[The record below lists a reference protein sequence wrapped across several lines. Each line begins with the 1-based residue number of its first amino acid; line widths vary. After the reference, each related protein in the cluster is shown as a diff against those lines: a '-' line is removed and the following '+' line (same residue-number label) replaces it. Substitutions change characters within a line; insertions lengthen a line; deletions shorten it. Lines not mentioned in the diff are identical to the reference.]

1 MTFVVESYCMVKCS
15 TALTLTVQV
24 VPICLLPLV
33 DEVLVQ
39 SRSTTRERS
48 GGFSSF
54 DSWRLCSMELMLE
67 DFFESGFPFL
77 SKLFTER
84 RAWYCS
90 GMTTNVVTIHEY
102 RLDICWLLQYYICHD
117 SFWMRYITSPYWW
130 TRTETVTAAA
140 GIHQVLVSWIALPP
154 PDNDQPPPTG
164 SDAVRSGPPF
174 LGRYRMAPFSF
185 KTKYH
190 ISWFFWFGG
199 SDLKWLDRMTL
210 FW

>member
-1 MTFVVESYCMVKCS
+1 MYQYAFYHWWMKCWCNPDQRQEKDLVVSVASIVDVCVLWNWCS
-15 TALTLTVQV
+15 R
-24 VPICLLPLV
+24 I
-33 DEVLVQ
+33 
-39 SRSTTRERS
+39 
-48 GGFSSF
+48 FSNQ
-54 DSWRLCSMELMLE
+54 DS
-67 DFFESGFPFL
+67 PFL

-140 GIHQVLVSWIALPP
+140 GIHQVLVSWIALSL
-154 PDNDQPPPTG
+154 PDNDHPPPTG

-190 ISWFFWFGG
+190 ISWFFWFGW